1 MTRVLIWFVTISLIA
16 TVDTLAF
23 GDELVVSTG
32 RDGGSYFYIGE
43 RLKSQLLLSSEVPP
57 VVLVVTSSGSMANLS
72 RLDDPDSPVNV
83 VLTQQDALDA
93 YIARHPYFVEEF
105 LVLGKTGPECAL
117 LIAASNGP
125 LSTAADLKQAAGLS
139 ISVDDPNSGAAI
151 TYAKM
156 IELNPAFKNTK
167 PVPVDTMEAL
177 LQLKVGDQYSKL
189 SGVLLIQRPSRA
201 SAPVKMLLDYPD
213 VYKLVSISEADVMSG
228 KARGSAGGGDDT
240 YSFQEVTVGGS
251 YTRTPPKIQTL
262 CTQGLL
268 LAAKQKLSREMRGRL
283 STIMLEHAETII
295 GKTE

>member
-1 MTRVLIWFVTISLIA
+1 VTRVLIWFVTTSLMA
-16 TVDTLAF
+16 TVSTLAF
-23 GDELVVSTG
+23 ADELVVSTG

-43 RLKSQLLLSSEVPP
+43 RLKSELLLSSEAPP

-72 RLDDPDSPVNV
+72 RLDDPDSPVNIA
-83 VLTQQDALDA
+83 LAQQDALDA

-117 LIAASNGP
+117 LIASSNGP
-125 LSTAADLKQAAGLS
+125 FTTAADLKKAAGLS

-189 SGVLLIQRPSRA
+189 SAVLLVQRPRRA
-201 SAPVKMLLDYPD
+201 SAPVKMLLDNPD
-213 VYKLVSISEADVMSG
+213 VYKLLPISKADVISG
-228 KARGSAGGGDDT
+228 KVAGGGDA
-240 YSFQEVTVGGS
+240 YSFQQVAVGGS
-251 YTRTPPKIQTL
+251 YTRTAPKIQTI

-283 STIMLEHAETII
+283 STIMLEHGEKII
-295 GKTE
+295 GKTD